1 MIVPGL
7 FNYTYSQSFQHPGID
22 QNTADLVRMKQWV
35 SEGKQPY
42 KDAFLKLKAEAEKPF
57 TVTTHTRVMR
67 GPYGKPNIGGED
79 LRLSANM
86 AYNNAL
92 LWYITGEKK
101 YASKSIEIIK
111 GNHIKIVNNIDRLY
125 WYCND
130 DPPKNV
136 PESFFFTVD

>member
-1 MIVPGL
+1 MKKRPETIKVKNLILALVLSGL

-22 QNTADLVRMKQWV
+22 QNTADLMRMKQWV

-42 KDAFLKLKAEAEKPF
+42 KDAFLKLKAEAEKPI
-57 TVTTHTRVMR
+57 TVNTHTRVMR

-92 LWYITGEKK
+92 LFFYNRRE
-101 YASKSIEIIK
+101 EICLQV
-111 GNHIKIVNNIDRLY
+111 H
-125 WYCND
+125 
-130 DPPKNV
+130 
-136 PESFFFTVD
+136 